1 MERAAR
7 VALLTLA
14 EAARAVLGAAAV
26 TWAAALPSPAL
37 AQALTQEEALREA
50 FPQADSVERRTA
62 YLTEAQL
69 AHARAAAG
77 RGVDIGSEI
86 VTHYVA
92 VAGGVPVGVA
102 YFDAHRVRTL
112 PEVLMIVVGTDH
124 RIHRVQVLR
133 FSEPPEYRPPD
144 RWLAR
149 FVGRILDAD
158 LSERRGIDGITGA
171 TLTTRA
177 VTSAARRVL
186 ALHAVIAPFAGPP
199 G

>member
-1 MERAAR
+1 M
-7 VALLTLA
+7 
-14 EAARAVLGAAAV
+14 LGAATV
-26 TWAAALPSPAL
+26 TLAATLPSSAF
-37 AQALTQEEALREA
+37 AQGQTQEEALREA
-50 FPQADSVERRTA
+50 FPQADAIERRTA

-69 AHARAAAG
+69 ARARASAG
-77 RGVDIGSEI
+77 RGVEIASEI

-92 VAGGVPVGVA
+92 VEGGIPVGVA

-149 FVGRILDAD
+149 FVGRILDED

-186 ALHAVIAPFAGPP
+186 ALHAVIAPLASPP